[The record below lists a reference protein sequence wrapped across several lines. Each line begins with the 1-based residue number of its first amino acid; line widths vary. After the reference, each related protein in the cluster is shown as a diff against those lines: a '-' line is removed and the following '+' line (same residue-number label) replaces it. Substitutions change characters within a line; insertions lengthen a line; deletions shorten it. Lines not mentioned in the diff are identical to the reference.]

1 MIRLCSLQGFLHW
14 PSNPSA
20 FPAYRGGFK
29 KGVKHGE
36 GVEGNPPRNVVY
48 RNGCIVSVQNKPPMT
63 GESEATV
70 AVPGMGMRGRDAV
83 YAGDAVSAGEG
94 VSRGSIL
101 KGSTAGGRA
110 STTKT
115 GGGGDGGGISRGG
128 ASSRAG
134 GSSYVGSPGGGKYE
148 DDDEEE
154 DDGEDGDGEEEGDG
168 DWGRREDDGDGDD
181 GQDVDW
187 GEGSV
192 EKLHLDDNSEFI
204 GAAVN
209 GKPNGLGSLLY
220 SRYRDAL
227 KSCAH
232 DPFDCLCGCINCLIN
247 SPLPLLLPLRL
258 SSITPKYTIPK
269 TESLSTNPV
278 QSRTAHCSRLSTLA
292 CTLMIAFLHSLA
304 QSSAISATSSSPFPP
319 QCH

>member
-1 MIRLCSLQGFLHW
+1 MHW

-70 AVPGMGMRGRDAV
+70 AVPGMGMGGRNGR
-83 YAGDAVSAGEG
+83 YAGDGVGAGEG
-94 VSRGSIL
+94 GSRGSIL

-115 GGGGDGGGISRGG
+115 GGGGDAGGISRGG
-128 ASSRAG
+128 VSSRVG
-134 GSSYVGSPGGGKYE
+134 GSSCVGSPGGGKY

-154 DDGEDGDGEEEGDG
+154 EGEDEDGEEEGDG
-168 DWGRREDDGDGDD
+168 DWGRREGEGDGDD
-181 GQDVDW
+181 GEDVDW

-204 GAAVN
+204 GTAVN

-220 SRYRDAL
+220 SRYRDTFNRR
-227 KSCAH
+227 AH
-232 DPFDCLCGCINCLIN
+232 HYLDCL
-247 SPLPLLLPLRL
+247 
-258 SSITPKYTIPK
+258 SS
-269 TESLSTNPV
+269 
-278 QSRTAHCSRLSTLA
+278 
-292 CTLMIAFLHSLA
+292 
-304 QSSAISATSSSPFPP
+304 
-319 QCH
+319 